1 MSTNDGLARRALPC
15 VAAFESESHALR
27 STCPARHH
35 RPGRSCLVVRSA
47 SSRHF
52 DHHAWVGPSHLKER
66 RRVARATNQRQ
77 ENSSIRCAA
86 RTRVRIA
93 DLVTNASVARDVFA
107 CEGGLW
113 CVSFQLLSST
123 TIGSS
128 RGVPPPTAR
137 TRFRLLVASTFIAAH
152 VGSRDEVERTSSAG
166 RGAFSSL
173 CSLSTHELRCGT
185 VADSTGAEPLH
196 DGAIAGDKS
205 KRTSTSRVGVAT
217 STGG

>member
-1 MSTNDGLARRALPC
+1 MASLVVCCLAWQRLRASPTRCDRRVLRDTIDQGGHASPC
-15 VAAFESESHALR
+15 VQPRRGTLTITR
-27 STCPARHH
+27 
-35 RPGRSCLVVRSA
+35 GSA
-47 SSRHF
+47 
-52 DHHAWVGPSHLKER
+52 HLKER
-66 RRVARATNQRQ
+66 RRVARATDQRQ

-196 DGAIAGDKS
+196 DGAIAGDES